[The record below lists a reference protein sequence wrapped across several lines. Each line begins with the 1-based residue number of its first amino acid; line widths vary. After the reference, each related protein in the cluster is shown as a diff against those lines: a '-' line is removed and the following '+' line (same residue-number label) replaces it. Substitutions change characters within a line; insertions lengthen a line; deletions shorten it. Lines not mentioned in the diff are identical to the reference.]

1 MLFPTVTKIR
11 KRKIL
16 QDDNMKYEKKNEN
29 ISEVRMLMKNKNIV
43 TLKLHFLVLMI
54 KSNHSKFKEV
64 VLSNNFC
71 SEVQHF
77 Y

>member
-1 MLFPTVTKIR
+1 
-11 KRKIL
+11 
-16 QDDNMKYEKKNEN
+16 MKKKNEN